1 MATDHAETIVNHH
14 GQLRCISDWKFH
26 GPSLERIVCK
36 AVDDARADAVLED
49 RAAQQAAAKSALED
63 R

>member
-1 MATDHAETIVNHH
+1 MATDHAETIVNH
-14 GQLRCISDWKFH
+14 LRCIMGNSDWKFH